1 MPPFASRVS
10 SGSLF
15 AVLCSLTSNE
25 RVQQIR
31 YWFAPGT
38 ISTNLHCCKIQCWL
52 NHFQGS
58 IQPPGTRMRAT
69 TPRDHLARQPFECAH
84 VADDGL
90 SCFALGLLLRRE
102 VAIIISNLAT
112 ETVNITVFNIF
123 ITFIIVIITFLKI
136 IINNILI
143 LNPSQVDKNFH
154 LIFHIFN
161 LLEASWTSTSA
172 PKRISSLGTALK
184 KLTWTTVGGLWAS
197 LVFFLKEA
205 KPLER
210 SEKLLE
216 EWRGARFRTL

>member
-1 MPPFASRVS
+1 MLVEPFPRFHTATRYKDESNYTKGPFSTATIWVCTCGRWWAQLLCT
-10 SGSLF
+10 GSPAAEGGGHHYLQPCNRNCQYHC
-15 AVLCSLTSNE
+15 L
-25 RVQQIR
+25 QH
-31 YWFAPGT
+31 
-38 ISTNLHCCKIQCWL
+38 LH
-52 NHFQGS
+52 HFYYC
-58 IQPPGTRMRAT
+58 
-69 TPRDHLARQPFECAH
+69 HH
-84 VADDGL
+84 H
-90 SCFALGLLLRRE
+90 
-102 VAIIISNLAT
+102 
-112 ETVNITVFNIF
+112 
-123 ITFIIVIITFLKI
+123 FLKI
-136 IINNILI
+136 IINSILI